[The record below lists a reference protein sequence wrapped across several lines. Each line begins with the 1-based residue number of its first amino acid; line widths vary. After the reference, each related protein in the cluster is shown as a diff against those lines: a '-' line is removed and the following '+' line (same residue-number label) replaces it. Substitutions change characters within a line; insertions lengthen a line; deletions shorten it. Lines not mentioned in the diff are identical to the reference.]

1 MKKKIWIVDTFALA
15 GFLLAFYPAWTG
27 YDLHEWLG
35 LAVGLVLMLHLA
47 QHWHWVSSM
56 NRNMHTVKGNARLKY
71 LLDVMMATSI
81 TTIIATG
88 LLISS
93 LLDLNLT
100 HYEFWFIVHVASS
113 YVSLALLFWKIGLH
127 WNLIKGTVSKAIGFS
142 GDTVKLSPEQLS
154 RRSFLRTVGFA
165 GIGLVVLARKLGSLQ
180 NNFKAVSAASGK
192 SASLPADGPTPESGQ
207 NLAQGAALTPESTQT
222 ITSQTPYAQSSIVEV
237 PATPLPEVTPVVQT
251 WQTLCRFSCAYPGK
265 CSKYQDN
272 NQNGLCDRGEPIW

>member
-1 MKKKIWIVDTFALA
+1 MKKKIWIVDALA
-15 GFLLAFYPAWTG
+15 LVGFLLAFYPAWTG

-47 QHWHWVSSM
+47 QHWYWVSSM
-56 NRNMHTVKGNARLKY
+56 NRNMHRVKRNARLKY

-81 TTIIATG
+81 TTKIATG

-93 LLDLNLT
+93 LLNLDLT

-142 GDTVKLSPEQLS
+142 GDKVKLSPEQLS

-165 GIGLVVLARKLGSLQ
+165 GIGLVVLAGKLGSLQ
-180 NNFKAVSAASGK
+180 NNLKFASAASGK
-192 SASLPADGPTPESGQ
+192 RASLPADGSAPESAQNLVQGAVPTPES
-207 NLAQGAALTPESTQT
+207 PQT

-237 PATPLPEVTPVVQT
+237 PATPMLEMTPVVQT
-251 WQTLCRFSCAYPGK
+251 GQTLCRYSCAYPGK
-265 CSKYQDN
+265 CRKYQDN
-272 NQNGLCDRGEPIW
+272 NQNSLCDRGEPIW